1 MIFRIIIPNKLN
13 RLEKTEKCK
22 WETSYKEKFKK

>member
-13 RLEKTEKCK
+13 RLEETEKCK
-22 WETSYKEKFKK
+22 WKTSYKEKLKK